1 MGGALAVG
9 PHVGTGLGKR
19 RRLAGSEGDDT
30 RSERQKSAT
39 VFRCFFLH
47 EISKEGP
54 IQLIYHV
61 RGKFDEH

>member
-1 MGGALAVG
+1 MGGAVTVG
-9 PHVGTGLGKR
+9 PHVGTGLGKC
-19 RRLAGSEGDDT
+19 RRLAGSEGGDT

-47 EISKEGP
+47 EISEEGP